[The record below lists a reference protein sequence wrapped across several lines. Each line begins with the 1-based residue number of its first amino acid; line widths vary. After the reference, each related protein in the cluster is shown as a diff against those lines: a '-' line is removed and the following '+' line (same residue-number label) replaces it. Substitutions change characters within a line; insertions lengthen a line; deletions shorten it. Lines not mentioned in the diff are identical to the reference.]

1 MARTRPAAKQP
12 QAPPPARPGRRDR
25 VALAVLGVALAAATG
40 FVVMRDARHDYR
52 FYQREFRRAVER
64 TSGAEA
70 ARAVPSGPQQ
80 IWVEGLQRADRCI
93 TCHQG
98 VGWKGF
104 ERADQPWTTH
114 RRDLLAAHP
123 VERFGC
129 TVCHGGQGWS
139 LDADGAHGRVA
150 GWSEPLLD
158 NALAAGLASGAAGTS
173 LVEMNCNTCHRYE
186 SRTSGAESIN
196 RAKALVREKGC
207 RACHL
212 INGRGGLIG
221 PDLTWAGDKNPEQYD
236 YTRLQGRHS
245 VLGWQIAHLRDPR
258 ALVPDSVMPN
268 FHLPDADTLALAML
282 VMSWRRGPADV
293 SLLGRTPRADT
304 IPEVDSAD
312 YERMASGP
320 GAWFVRTGC
329 SRCHDVASLGVKS
342 PTPIGPDLSTAAD
355 DTVRRFNMPVG
366 QFLRAPVGTMRT
378 VLARQIMLSA
388 EQQAEAVRQ
397 LNAAHAAYQQSLSK
411 AR

>member
-1 MARTRPAAKQP
+1 MARTRSAPKQP
-12 QAPPPARPGRRDR
+12 PPPPPPGRRDP
-25 VALAVLGVALAAATG
+25 VVLAVLGVLLAIATALVIG
-40 FVVMRDARHDYR
+40 RDAGRGYQP
-52 FYQREFRRAVER
+52 YQRGFRSLVAR
-64 TSGAEA
+64 TVSAEA

-80 IWVEGLQRADRCI
+80 IWIKSLDRADRCI

-98 VGWKGF
+98 VGWAGL
-104 ERADQPWTTH
+104 ERADEPWRTH
-114 RRDLLAAHP
+114 RRDILAAHP

-129 TVCHGGQGWS
+129 TICHGGQGWAV
-139 LDADGAHGRVA
+139 DVDGAHGHVA

-158 NALAAGLASGAAGTS
+158 DALTDGLPSAGPGAS
-173 LVEMNCNTCHRYE
+173 LVETNCNVCHRYE
-186 SRTSGAESIN
+186 TRTAGAESIN

-236 YTRLQGRHS
+236 YSRMPGRHS
-245 VLGWQIAHLRDPR
+245 VLAWHIEHMRDPR

-268 FHLPDADTLALAML
+268 FHLPPGDSAALAML
-282 VMSWRRGPADV
+282 VMSWRRGPDAA
-293 SLLGRTPRADT
+293 SLLGSTPRADT
-304 IPEVDSAD
+304 APEVDPAD

-329 SRCHDVASLGVKS
+329 FRCHDVAAMGVKS

-355 DTVRRFNMPVG
+355 DTVRRFDLPIDAFM
-366 QFLRAPVGTMRT
+366 RAPVGTMRA
-378 VLARQIMLSA
+378 VLTRQIMLSP
-388 EQQAEAVRQ
+388 EQRDEAVRQ
-397 LNAAHAAYQQSLSK
+397 LRAAYLEYQKRAAQAK
-411 AR
+411 